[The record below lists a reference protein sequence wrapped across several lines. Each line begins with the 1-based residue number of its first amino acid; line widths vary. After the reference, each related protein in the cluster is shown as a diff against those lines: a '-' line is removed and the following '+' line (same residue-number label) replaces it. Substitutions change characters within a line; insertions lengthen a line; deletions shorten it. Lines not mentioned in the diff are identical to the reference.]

1 MKFVQESYGREL
13 HRELTSVLCDGA
25 RDVNV
30 ALAGAGVHW
39 TCTITRG
46 DRRCSVH
53 CFDVKGAEYLTGF
66 EHQQEQRAMGR
77 TSSMADTVAAVRN
90 WIAGHEVVQMHKQ
103 FGFIDQQKRSLE
115 SIAAKAIIVCPD
127 LAQTERELLN
137 TACDLHELWI
147 RHGDRSCRIYFYGKN
162 IHPEAIFHWD
172 ECRLFAFQA
181 ADLEQLALILKLWV
195 CDRVTPSQLQKNFPW
210 IEMGKAARYYEEGR
224 GIEGEFIESW
234 DRIEKFYADMNF
246 PPAAAI
252 RSLVAT
258 IRKRGYD
265 RTLRAGQSMY
275 TLVLSRSRRHGL
287 KQGQAHMAFHFREN
301 GMEIKLQTEGETSI
315 ELPAIALTEEVAT
328 LLKRLE
334 ATPIN

>member
-1 MKFVQESYGREL
+1 MKFVEESYGREL
-13 HRELTSVLCDGA
+13 HRELTSVLGGGA

-46 DRRCSVH
+46 DRQCLVH
-53 CFDVKGAEYLTGF
+53 CFDVKGPEYLTGF

-90 WIAGHEVVQMHKQ
+90 WIAGHEVVQLHER
-103 FGFIDQQKRSLE
+103 FEFVDHQKRALE
-115 SIAAKAIIVCPD
+115 SIAAKATVVCSE

-137 TACDLHELWI
+137 TACDLHDLWI

-195 CDRVTPSQLQKNFPW
+195 CDHVTPSQLQKNFPW

-234 DRIEKFYADMNF
+234 DRIEHFYAEMNF
-246 PPAAAI
+246 PPAEAI
-252 RSLVAT
+252 RSFVAT
-258 IRKRGYD
+258 IRKKGYD

-275 TLVLSRSRRHGL
+275 TLMLSRSRRHGL
-287 KQGQAHMAFHFREN
+287 RQGQPHLAFRFSER
-301 GMEIKLQTEGETSI
+301 GMEVCPKNLNVANITMPEV
-315 ELPAIALTEEVAT
+315 ALTGDVEGALRQLANIAVE
-328 LLKRLE
+328 
-334 ATPIN
+334 